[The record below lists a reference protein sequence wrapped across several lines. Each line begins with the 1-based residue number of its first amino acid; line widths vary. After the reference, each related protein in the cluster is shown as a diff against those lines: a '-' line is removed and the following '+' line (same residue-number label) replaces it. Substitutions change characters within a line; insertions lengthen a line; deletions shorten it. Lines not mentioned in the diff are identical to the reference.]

1 VAKIEEQL
9 LSNRTIFLNLSLK
22 ERAIGLDDIVKDLSS
37 FFDLPI
43 NFWNLSK
50 STASK
55 VIFRE
60 NTVTNHKYLGD
71 YIDKDLEH
79 SPTANRNISSLTKRL
94 QDQKTLTSSPTKTYT
109 AQSFEDIIT
118 TLTNVSKRSDRGI
131 FIIENINQL
140 ISSKTLDVFQFE
152 QIKTWMIR
160 LTQKSRRE
168 KDFYLIILG
177 SSNSEWQFEDIAP
190 TVRLP
195 YLSADEVADLLKEK
209 FAKLK
214 LKDSDKNHLTDKAKH
229 ILTGMTAPELNWGIE
244 NITNSLKNNNSVQ
257 NYIDGLL
264 EYKQKKLKDLGLSFL
279 PPPEINEV
287 GGMDI
292 LKQYIDNL
300 EIEFAADQQKY
311 NIPRPQ
317 GYVLVGVPGA
327 GKSLV
332 AKVLQQRLAMPM
344 IHIPVE
350 KIKDLGASYLA
361 RILELCEANAP
372 NIVYIDELDKV
383 FPGKDLEGKSAT
395 TLGVFLTWL
404 QEKQAQ
410 CFVLA
415 TLNRLDTLPP
425 ELIRSGRFSEI
436 FYVGFPQPIERKKIF
451 QIYLK
456 KYDSRYEKNILTD
469 IQWRELID
477 ESIKY
482 TGSEIAAVVEK
493 SYKTKFIERIKARR
507 KLEAQL
513 YEYLEALIPFI
524 QSGYSKQV
532 RETPPSSRIPKGLAP
547 YVASPLRI
555 WNDGA
560 SSDFVKHQINFSNLD
575 AEINKI
581 MQELPQLAEQ
591 IDELYGQLLEAK
603 ETDNLY
609 SQEISQLNKNL
620 NQIINQGYSA
630 IAQEKSLR
638 IINLDNL
645 DAIVSQ
651 AMVDLP
657 EQAEK
662 IDQMYY
668 FLTKIQEAI
677 TKLDTKPLVID
688 YETLLDFTI
697 QEIPLFERNV
707 EKVMAIENRARKF
720 CKPVSS
726 KDTSNLIE
734 KEPTFWPEMK
744 PKEVLQIVNFIRG
757 KEAQQDEVEYQPK
770 EKIEEVFNPQSDEY
784 QAENYWAF

>member
-1 VAKIEEQL
+1 MAKIEEQL

-118 TLTNVSKRSDRGI
+118 TLTNVSERSDRGI

-244 NITNSLKNNNSVQ
+244 NITNSLKNNHSVQ

-279 PPPEINEV
+279 PPPEIDEV

-436 FYVGFPQPIERKKIF
+436 FYVGFPQPIERQKIF

-469 IQWRELID
+469 TQWRELID

-507 KLEAQL
+507 KLEAKL

-532 RETPPSSRIPKGLAP
+532 
-547 YVASPLRI
+547 
-555 WNDGA
+555 
-560 SSDFVKHQINFSNLD
+560 KHRINFSNLD

-603 ETDNLY
+603 EADNLY
-609 SQEISQLNKNL
+609 SQEISQLNRNL
-620 NQIINQGYSA
+620 NQIINQGYLA

-638 IINLDNL
+638 TINLDNL

-662 IDQMYY
+662 IDKMYY
-668 FLTKIQEAI
+668 CLTRIQEAI

-744 PKEVLQIVNFIRG
+744 PKEVLQIVNTIRS

>member
-50 STASK
+50 SSASK

-118 TLTNVSKRSDRGI
+118 TLTNVSERSDRGI

-229 ILTGMTAPELNWGIE
+229 ILTGMTAPELDWGIE
-244 NITNSLKNNNSVQ
+244 NITNSLKNNHSVQ

-279 PPPEINEV
+279 PPPEIDEV

-361 RILELCEANAP
+361 QILELCEANAP

-383 FPGKDLEGKSAT
+383 FPGRDLEGKSAT

-436 FYVGFPQPIERKKIF
+436 FYVGFPQPIERQKIF

-469 IQWRELID
+469 TQWRELID

-507 KLEAQL
+507 KLEAKL

-524 QSGYSKQV
+524 QSGYSKQ
-532 RETPPSSRIPKGLAP
+532 
-547 YVASPLRI
+547 
-555 WNDGA
+555 
-560 SSDFVKHQINFSNLD
+560 VKHQINFSNLD

-603 ETDNLY
+603 EADNLY
-609 SQEISQLNKNL
+609 SQEISQLNRNL
-620 NQIINQGYSA
+620 NQIINQGYLA

-638 IINLDNL
+638 TINLDNL

-662 IDQMYY
+662 IDKMYY
-668 FLTKIQEAI
+668 CLTRIQEAI

-744 PKEVLQIVNFIRG
+744 PKEVLQIVNSIRS

>member
-1 VAKIEEQL
+1 MEQI
-9 LSNRTIFLNLSLK
+9 NYQTI
-22 ERAIGLDDIVKDLSS
+22 
-37 FFDLPI
+37 
-43 NFWNLSK
+43 
-50 STASK
+50 
-55 VIFRE
+55 
-60 NTVTNHKYLGD
+60 D
-71 YIDKDLEH
+71 YPDF
-79 SPTANRNISSLTKRL
+79 PANYV
-94 QDQKTLTSSPTKTYT
+94 P
-109 AQSFEDIIT
+109 
-118 TLTNVSKRSDRGI
+118 NVVEIHDH
-131 FIIENINQL
+131 
-140 ISSKTLDVFQFE
+140 DVFQFE
-152 QIKTWMIR
+152 QIKTWIIR

-229 ILTGMTAPELNWGIE
+229 ILTGMTAPELDWGIE
-244 NITNSLKNNNSVQ
+244 NITNSLKNNHSVQ

-279 PPPEINEV
+279 PPPEIDEV

-532 RETPPSSRIPKGLAP
+532 
-547 YVASPLRI
+547 
-555 WNDGA
+555 
-560 SSDFVKHQINFSNLD
+560 KHQINFSNLD

-609 SQEISQLNKNL
+609 SQEISQLNRNL
-620 NQIINQGYSA
+620 NQIINQGYLA

-638 IINLDNL
+638 TINLDNL

-662 IDQMYY
+662 IDKMYY
-668 FLTKIQEAI
+668 CLTRIQEAI

-744 PKEVLQIVNFIRG
+744 PKEVLQIVNSIRS

>member
-1 VAKIEEQL
+1 MAKIEEQL

-79 SPTANRNISSLTKRL
+79 SPTANRNISGLTKRL

-214 LKDSDKNHLTDKAKH
+214 LKDSDKNHLTDKAKY
-229 ILTGMTAPELNWGIE
+229 ILSGMTAPELNWGIE

-292 LKQYIDNL
+292 LKQYIENL

-513 YEYLEALIPFI
+513 YKYSEALIPFI
-524 QSGYSKQV
+524 QSGYSKQ
-532 RETPPSSRIPKGLAP
+532 
-547 YVASPLRI
+547 
-555 WNDGA
+555 
-560 SSDFVKHQINFSNLD
+560 VKHQINFSNLD

-581 MQELPQLAEQ
+581 MQELPQLAKQ

-620 NQIINQGYSA
+620 NQIINQGYSE

-638 IINLDNL
+638 TINLDNL

-662 IDQMYY
+662 IDKMYY
-668 FLTKIQEAI
+668 CLTRIQETI
-677 TKLDTKPLVID
+677 RKLDKQPLMID

-744 PKEVLQIVNFIRG
+744 PKEVLQIVNSIRG